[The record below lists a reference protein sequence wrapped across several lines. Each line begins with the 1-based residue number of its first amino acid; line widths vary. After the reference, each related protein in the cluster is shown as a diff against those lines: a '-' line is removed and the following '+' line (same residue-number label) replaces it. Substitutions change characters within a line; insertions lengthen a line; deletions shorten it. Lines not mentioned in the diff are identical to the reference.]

1 MPPPAESRPA
11 PPPPIETPPAPSAPA
26 KAASVAPRAAPPVSP
41 KPPAPRAW
49 NLGAG
54 FGFDPLPGLDEPA
67 AEGAYLLSA
76 APLPLRLSL
85 EKSLGA
91 TTWLMLNGAFSH
103 STEDVFVTNL
113 VELGESRTISLSENA
128 FVATVG
134 VRQIVVSGLVD
145 FSVFGGLEVGNAWV
159 DGESITAE
167 EFAPGPQAGS
177 STLIFGILAGIAVER
192 ELVESL
198 SLRVPIHVASV
209 TWMSATT
216 ARVTESG
223 IEETDL
229 ERSAFSLVMSP
240 AIELRLYF

>member
-1 MPPPAESRPA
+1 MAEATPIPPKPR
-11 PPPPIETPPAPSAPA
+11 
-26 KAASVAPRAAPPVSP
+26 APR
-41 KPPAPRAW
+41 RW

-54 FGFDPLPGLDEPA
+54 LGFDPDLGFGAPA

-76 APLPLRLSL
+76 EPLPLRLSV
-85 EKSLGA
+85 EKSLGES
-91 TTWLMLNGAFSH
+91 TWLMLNGAFSH
-103 STEDVFVTNL
+103 STEDVPVTNL
-113 VELGESRTISLSENA
+113 VELGESRTISLTENA
-128 FVATVG
+128 VVATAG
-134 VRQIVVSGLVD
+134 VRQILGAGLVD

-159 DGESITAE
+159 DGEGITAE

-177 STLIFGILAGIAVER
+177 STFLFGILAGIAVER

-198 SLRVPIHVASV
+198 SLRVPINVAAV
-209 TWMSATT
+209 TWMWATT
-216 ARVTESG
+216 ARVTEDG

>member
-1 MPPPAESRPA
+1 M
-11 PPPPIETPPAPSAPA
+11 TPNAPSVTATRAEQAP
-26 KAASVAPRAAPPVSP
+26 P

-54 FGFDPLPGLDEPA
+54 LAFDPDLGFDAPA

-76 APLPLRLSL
+76 APLPIRLSV

-103 STEDVFVTNL
+103 STEDVPVTNL

-128 FVATVG
+128 LVATVG
-134 VRQIVVSGLVD
+134 VRQIVASGLVD
-145 FSVFGGLEVGNAWV
+145 FSLFGGLEVGNAWV
-159 DGESITAE
+159 DGEGITAE

-177 STLIFGILAGIAVER
+177 STLLFGILAGIAVER

-198 SLRVPIHVASV
+198 SLRVPINVAAV
-209 TWMSATT
+209 TWMWATT
-216 ARVTESG
+216 ARVTEDG